1 MVGAPVAPPSSCLE
15 HPPSL
20 VSQGLPPH
28 QVPLYVRESGVS
40 RATAHPQCV
49 QRCPQT
55 GLTSW
60 VPQLPTV
67 AGARATPG
75 AGRGVR
81 LACSAW
87 GQCQLLGCDSLWAP
101 GGRGICDAC
110 WQLSAQLTL
119 QPLGVVCACLV
130 ISARGS
136 GWFCCSLLQSRAHF
150 LGLLEPRRPWV
161 WVQSWHGAVRNAH
174 WEDMGVGARWG
185 LCCVPLWA
193 LVSMAPA
200 IRWVPV
206 LPGMRTCALPSHH
219 LTMLAPSCAHPRS
232 G

>member
-1 MVGAPVAPPSSCLE
+1 MLPPLPVLSIPLLWFPR
-15 HPPSL
+15 
-20 VSQGLPPH
+20 GLPPH
-28 QVPLYVRESGVS
+28 QVPLYVWESGVS

-81 LACSAW
+81 LACSARR
-87 GQCQLLGCDSLWAP
+87 QCQLLGCDSLWAP

-130 ISARGS
+130 ISVRGS

-150 LGLLEPRRPWV
+150 LGLLEPRRLPPWV

-174 WEDMGVGARWG
+174 WEDMGVDTRWG
-185 LCCVPLWA
+185 PLLCA
-193 LVSMAPA
+193 VSPCG
-200 IRWVPV
+200 RLFPWPRQSD
-206 LPGMRTCALPSHH
+206 GF
-219 LTMLAPSCAHPRS
+219 PSCPA
-232 G
+232 